1 MSISLHES
9 KHDAALH
16 FAAEDRER
24 LAAAA
29 RRLFGEPQATPYPT
43 FTLWR
48 FGQGSLMLEDD
59 ALTAS
64 DPGAIAMLRA
74 LLAELSAV

>member
-1 MSISLHES
+1 
-9 KHDAALH
+9 
-16 FAAEDRER
+16 
-24 LAAAA
+24 
-29 RRLFGEPQATPYPT
+29 
-43 FTLWR
+43 
-48 FGQGSLMLEDD
+48 MLEDD